1 MTRRATLT
9 AVGMAWGGLGLLTIA
24 SSIGLHVN
32 HTVSMPIGVWRSHPY
47 TRPLKAGDV
56 VAVCLPQ
63 TDLIRRYIGP
73 GSCANGLEPLLK
85 TVGAVACDT
94 VVLDASGASV
104 NGLPVPNTAA
114 LSADAAGRTLPA
126 FPSGAYVV
134 RSGQVFLFSSHDPW
148 CFDSRYFGPVETS
161 EVVATATPVLTFN

>member
-9 AVGMAWGGLGLLTIA
+9 AVGMAWGSLGLLTIA

-85 TVGAVACDT
+85 IVGAVAGDT

-104 NGLPVPNTAA
+104 NGCLSRIPPPCQRTPQAARCPRFPPGHMWFAAARSFCFRRTILGVLTAA
-114 LSADAAGRTLPA
+114 TLARLRRRKSSRPLRLS
-126 FPSGAYVV
+126 
-134 RSGQVFLFSSHDPW
+134 
-148 CFDSRYFGPVETS
+148 
-161 EVVATATPVLTFN
+161 

>member
-9 AVGMAWGGLGLLTIA
+9 AVGMAWGSLGLLTIA

-85 TVGAVACDT
+85 TVGAVAGDT
-94 VVLDASGASV
+94 VALDASGASV
-104 NGLPVPNTAA
+104 NGLPIPNTAA
-114 LSADAAGRTLPA
+114 LPVDAAGRALPA
-126 FPSGAYVV
+126 FPAGAYVV
-134 RSGQVFLFSSHDPW
+134 NPGQIFLFSSHDPRS
-148 CFDSRYFGPVETS
+148 FDSRYFGPVDISAVIT
-161 EVVATATPVLTFN
+161 TATPVLTL